1 MSRFKQITPLGTS
14 KPADPQ
20 KPPPKPTMPK
30 PGTYTVED
38 LGRSGIRKVPTK
50 GGYK

>member
-1 MSRFKQITPLGTS
+1 
-14 KPADPQ
+14 
-20 KPPPKPTMPK
+20 MPK